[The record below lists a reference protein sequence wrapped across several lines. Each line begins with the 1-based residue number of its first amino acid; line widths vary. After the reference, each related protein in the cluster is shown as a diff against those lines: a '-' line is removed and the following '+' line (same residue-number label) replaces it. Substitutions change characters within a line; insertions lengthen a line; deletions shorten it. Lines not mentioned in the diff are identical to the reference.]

1 MIARGFYENCYKIR
15 RKTMK
20 NKMILG
26 IILAFALIVSFAIT
40 SPAVGQEKAETGA
53 QLFSISTI
61 VVAEDVQ
68 DREPVGVAETF
79 PASTEKVYCFIE
91 AVNISEDTEA
101 TFVWYHEGQ
110 EMRTFTLPIMQGHR
124 WRSFAYKNL
133 HGKGGNWKVE
143 VKDTTGNSVKSIPF
157 KVE

>member
-1 MIARGFYENCYKIR
+1 
-15 RKTMK
+15 
-20 NKMILG
+20 MILR
-26 IILAFALIVSFAIT
+26 IILAFAFIISLGITYPAI
-40 SPAVGQEKAETGA
+40 GREKTEMGA
-53 QLFSISTI
+53 QVFSISTM
-61 VVAEDVQ
+61 VVAKDVQ
-68 DREPVGVAETF
+68 DREPVGVSETF

-91 AVNISEDTEA
+91 ATNISEDTEA

-133 HGKGGNWKVE
+133 HGKTGNWQVV
-143 VKDTTGNSVKSIPF
+143 VKDTTGNSVKAITF

>member
-1 MIARGFYENCYKIR
+1 MLVIIS
-15 RKTMK
+15 
-20 NKMILG
+20 LG
-26 IILAFALIVSFAIT
+26 IT
-40 SPAVGQEKAETGA
+40 SPAIGQEKAEMGA
-53 QLFSISTI
+53 QVFSVSTM

-91 AVNISEDTEA
+91 ATNISEDTEA

-110 EMRTFTLPIMQGHR
+110 EMRTFTLPIMQGPR
-124 WRSFAYKNL
+124 WRAFAYKNL
-133 HGKGGNWKVE
+133 HGKTGNWKVE
-143 VKDTTGNSVKSIPF
+143 IKDKTGNSVKSIPF

>member
-1 MIARGFYENCYKIR
+1 MKI
-15 RKTMK
+15 
-20 NKMILG
+20 KMILG
-26 IILAFALIVSFAIT
+26 ITLAFALIISFTII
-40 SPAVGQEKAETGA
+40 SPAIGQEKAEMGTKV
-53 QLFSISTI
+53 FSIATM

-91 AVNISEDTEA
+91 ATNIAEDTEA

-110 EMRTFTLPIMQGHR
+110 EMRTFTLPIMQGPR

-133 HGKGGNWKVE
+133 HGKAGNWKVE
-143 VKDTTGNSVKSIPF
+143 IKDKTGNSVKSIPF

>member
-1 MIARGFYENCYKIR
+1 
-15 RKTMK
+15 MK
-20 NKMILG
+20 NKMILR
-26 IILAFALIVSFAIT
+26 IILAFAFIISLGIAYPAI
-40 SPAVGQEKAETGA
+40 GQEKAEKCA
-53 QLFSISTI
+53 QVFSISTM

-68 DREPVGVAETF
+68 DREPVGVSETF

-91 AVNISEDTEA
+91 ATNISENTEA

-124 WRSFAYKNL
+124 WRTFAYKNL
-133 HGKGGNWKVE
+133 HGKTGNWKVE
-143 VKDTTGNSVKSIPF
+143 VKDETGNSVKAITF

>member
-1 MIARGFYENCYKIR
+1 
-15 RKTMK
+15 MK
-20 NKMILG
+20 NKTIWV
-26 IILAFALIVSFAIT
+26 IILSFVVIVSFAIT
-40 SPAVGQEKAETGA
+40 SPAIGQEKAEKGA
-53 QLFSISTI
+53 QLFSISTM

-91 AVNISEDTEA
+91 AKNISEDTEA
-101 TFVWYHEGQ
+101 TFVWYHEAK

-124 WRSFAYKNL
+124 WRTFAYKNL
-133 HGKGGNWKVE
+133 YGKTGNWKVE
-143 VKDTTGNSVKSIPF
+143 VKDKTGTPVKSITF